1 MGIEASAEIQGAARR
16 VLDENRKLRTLLH
29 ERGVSD
35 AELVVAMGGSSD
47 RPYDHTSAASSLSAM
62 LDRKIACAIPSIPSC
77 TSSPDSTHSSLVGFS
92 PHTPAV
98 PRLAIPVPRSAAPYN
113 ADIPSPHSSASGVD
127 SPASFHNGPF
137 YRSPMTPGP
146 DVKPEDVAP
155 YIPYDQPY
163 NNSWVYQDGT
173 QYVADPVSYFNASS
187 CVDAAKIIRTM
198 RTETGAEY
206 QDELVCRLPRQDFH
220 ANNPHLYAAMDRY
233 ANQQRV

>member
-1 MGIEASAEIQGAARR
+1 
-16 VLDENRKLRTLLH
+16 
-29 ERGVSD
+29 
-35 AELVVAMGGSSD
+35 MGGSSD

-62 LDRKIACAIPSIPSC
+62 LDRRIACAIPSIPSC

-113 ADIPSPHSSASGVD
+113 ADIPSPHSSASGID

-187 CVDAAKIIRTM
+187 CVDAANIIRTM
-198 RTETGAEY
+198 RTEAGAEY

-233 ANQQRV
+233 ANPQRV